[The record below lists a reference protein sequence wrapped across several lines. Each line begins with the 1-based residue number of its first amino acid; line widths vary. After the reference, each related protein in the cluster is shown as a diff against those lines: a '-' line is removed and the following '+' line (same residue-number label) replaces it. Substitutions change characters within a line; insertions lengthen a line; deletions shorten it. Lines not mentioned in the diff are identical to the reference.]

1 MKREKSKRKK
11 KKFKSIKRMYQ
22 SGLNQRNRTSR
33 RYILRNLLQEIGSHN
48 FGFAYTSLKFIGQAV
63 TEDRLG
69 LSGTA

>member
-1 MKREKSKRKK
+1 MT
-11 KKFKSIKRMYQ
+11 YQ

-48 FGFAYTSLKFIGQAV
+48 FGFAYTSLKLIGQAV